1 MDIGVGLDPTL
12 GLTLEQQFELSR
24 EAARLGYQ
32 SIWTPEGT
40 GQDSYQMCLMRW
52 AASKEVIEGGLETG
66 IAVSPVIWRSPAAF
80 AMAGGT
86 VSQMTGG
93 RFIMGIGSG
102 QAHLPTG
109 RRVMKLQQMSALT
122 LMREYL
128 VIIRGLLRGEN
139 VDYQGEVATLRGI
152 KLGIRPAPQTPVY
165 LGALGPKMLQLA
177 GELSDG
183 AALNWCAPEQIA
195 WSRERITEGATQ
207 VGRDP
212 SEVKVSEYI
221 RVCVDENEDRARI
234 ALAKATMNY
243 ALGPVVPTETQRRF
257 GYRAHFERM
266 GFTSEL
272 GRLDEMRKTGASN
285 DDIAEAF
292 PENILR
298 AVAYFGKSEGAAAE
312 FARLSKGLDNAI
324 VRVVSSRPGTVEGT
338 LDVMNACAP
347 QTVREHI

>member
-24 EAARLGYQ
+24 EAARLVFQ
-32 SIWTPEGT
+32 SLWTHDGT

-52 AASKEVIEGGLETG
+52 AASKEVVEGGLETG

-80 AMAGGT
+80 AMTGGT

-109 RRVMKLQQMSALT
+109 RRVMGLQQMSALT

-128 VIIRGLLRGEN
+128 VIIKGLLRGEN

-152 KLGIRPAPQTPVY
+152 SLGIRPAPQTPVY

-207 VGRDP
+207 IGRDP

-243 ALGPVVPTETQRRF
+243 ALGPVVPTEAQRRF

-272 GRLDEMRKTGASN
+272 GELDEMRKTGASN

-298 AVAYFGKSEGAAAE
+298 SVAYFGKPEGAASE

-347 QTVREHI
+347 QAVREHI